1 MKKLETNAFN
11 NEAKV
16 AVAVAEVV
24 NAVVEEMA
32 NGAVRIVPKHQVVS
46 IVVDAVAT
54 TIGVLAKTKMASLL
68 RVRRRNAEAVEAAV
82 ATTTVGAAT
91 EANEVV
97 NAAATEEAA
106 ETEAEIVPEK
116 RVRPSR
122 LSNNKKLSE
131 LDRAVKSLSSD
142 EMKITNLEGA
152 RSSAFTVE
160 GAPAR
165 YRRRILLGKFK
176 FFSLGRFILLNSK
189 LYKR

>member
-1 MKKLETNAFN
+1 MKKLETKEFN

-24 NAVVEEMA
+24 NAVVEETS

-54 TIGVLAKTKMASLL
+54 TIEVHARTKMASSL
-68 RVRRRNAEAVEAAV
+68 RARRRNAEAEEVVV

-91 EANEVV
+91 EAIEVV
-97 NAAATEEAA
+97 NAAATEETA
-106 ETEAEIVPEK
+106 ETEEAEIDPEK

-152 RSSAFTVE
+152 HPSAFQLK
-160 GAPAR
+160 ARLPA
-165 YRRRILLGKFK
+165 IEEESCWG
-176 FFSLGRFILLNSK
+176 NSNSSHSGD
-189 LYKR
+189 LFY

>member
-1 MKKLETNAFN
+1 MKKLETNESN

-32 NGAVRIVPKHQVVS
+32 NGAVRIVPKQQVVS

-82 ATTTVGAAT
+82 ATTTVDAAT

-131 LDRAVKSLSSD
+131 IR
-142 EMKITNLEGA
+142 NQ
-152 RSSAFTVE
+152 RS
-160 GAPAR
+160 R
-165 YRRRILLGKFK
+165 
-176 FFSLGRFILLNSK
+176 
-189 LYKR
+189 